1 MALSVSE
8 IKRLIDDDI
17 ASEKKRLAAV
27 GQNYYE
33 AKHDILKCRMFY
45 YNADGVLVEDKTRSN
60 IKICHPFFTE
70 LSDQHTAHLLSFSE
84 NPIRAKDN
92 ADGLQDHLDSYFNAR
107 FWMEIGEMIT
117 GSYNKGFEYLYAYK
131 NKLNKLTF
139 EAADSMGVVEVR
151 EKDTDDGCKYIIY
164 HYVDRID
171 KGKKVIRRIEVW
183 SEHDVTYY
191 VQSGT
196 NGRIV
201 KDDTKEVNPA
211 PHVVGTDEKSGKKM
225 RYGLGMIP
233 FFRFDNNRKQF
244 SGLKPIK
251 HLIDDYDLHACSLS
265 NNLVDFDTPLY
276 VVAGFQGENFDQLQQ
291 NLKTKKMV
299 GVDSEGGLDV
309 KTVDIPY
316 QARKEKLIIDE
327 TNIYRFGM
335 GFNSAQVGD
344 GNITNIVIKS
354 RYALLDMKT
363 DKTQDRLCAF
373 LEENI
378 IPLVL
383 DEINKETGKGY
394 QMTDIRFAFT
404 RDTVTNETE
413 NIQNEKVK
421 AETKQIEVNTVLNV
435 AANVGDE
442 QTLKA
447 ICEIMD
453 WDFEELESLV
463 DQIKEEQDTANAKKT
478 LEGVVTDEQK
488 AEAGSAAILE
498 Q

>member
-8 IKRLIDDDI
+8 IKKLIDDDA
-17 ASEKKRLAAV
+17 ASEKKKRAEV

-92 ADGLQDHLDSYFNAR
+92 AEGLQDHLDSYFNAR
-107 FWMEIGEMIT
+107 FWMEIGELVT

-131 NKLNKLTF
+131 NKANKLTF
-139 EAADSMGVVEVR
+139 EAADSLGVVEVR

-164 HYVDRID
+164 HYIDRIE

-183 SEHDVTYY
+183 SKDDVTYY

-201 KDDTKEVNPA
+201 EDNTKEVNPA

-225 RYGLGMIP
+225 GYGLGVIP

-316 QARKEKLIIDE
+316 QARKEKLVIDE

-373 LEENI
+373 LEEHI

-383 DEINKETGKGY
+383 NEINEETGKGY

-404 RDTVTNETE
+404 RDTITNETE

-421 AETKQIEVNTVLNV
+421 AETKQIEVNTVLNI

-453 WDFEELESLV
+453 WDFEELKGQV
-463 DQIKEEQDTANAKKT
+463 DQIKEEQNTANAKAA

-488 AEAGSAAILE
+488 AEAGSGTIPE
-498 Q
+498 